1 MKILCKII
9 WATWELER
17 YNHKKC
23 YALIFLLLSNQG
35 FIKSTQTLSV
45 PVS

>member
-35 FIKSTQTLSV
+35 FMSVCSLLSV